1 MVTNY
6 IKLAIRLLSRN
17 LFSTVVNLSGLS
29 VGLAMFFLL
38 WQYAQ
43 TELQSDRFH
52 AGAERIVRFG
62 NTYHF
67 AGEHGEVKTGKMAVN
82 EPELTRAVASAFPEV
97 ETFTRI
103 FEQANFSRDHIPQ
116 HGRDLFL
123 TYTDATDRQH
133 AFAERNIVYAD
144 ANLFTFFN
152 FPLTVGNAETVLKD
166 PYTIVLS
173 AANARKYFGNDDP
186 LGKTLLLNGTTP
198 LRVTGVF
205 KDLPHNTHLSFDMAI
220 STATLGN
227 SIGTI
232 RVTNGGAF
240 CYLKLEQGVD
250 LPAFEKKVQA
260 FTQEHF
266 TKLLKNTCATCDAEA
281 YLQPLTDLPFNS
293 GVWFDTVKT
302 KSRYLLMALSTIAVL
317 ILVMAWINYINMA
330 VTANLKRVKELAA
343 RKTVGARYGDFIIQF
358 VWEALIVN
366 ALAALLA
373 FIIIQT
379 VRVPAEQMLQFYIPD
394 LRDTSPTALAIVA
407 LTLAL
412 GTLFTGVYPAIITL
426 RANPCVLFGTFKTL
440 RKGNAFSNVLT
451 TLQFSFAVILITWIF
466 SIHLQLG
473 YILNKDLGIRQD
485 QIVTVDLPLMY
496 NQVSDGT
503 LHAFTE
509 EVAKIPGISGRTVS
523 HSIPGLESKFIGLSR
538 NGKWI
543 TAQSNGAVDES
554 FIPLYHIG
562 MVAGRNFRQD
572 NPADQ
577 QSILVSQTAAT
588 RLGIDHPTD
597 AIGQTVFV
605 QRSDWSPE
613 TVKATIIGVFEDYK
627 VDPLFSSI
635 NNRDGIVLLYKN
647 YLVPDNITA
656 RKISLLVNPAD
667 ISGTLKEV
675 GDLYNATFAGQV
687 FNWNF
692 LDRQIGRF
700 YDQEKTTRNQI
711 TFFTLLAVGI
721 ACIGLLGIIR
731 NKAVEKTKEMGVRK
745 VLGARFHHLTT
756 LLLST
761 TARQVII
768 ATILGIP
775 AAVILTQR
783 YLEKFSDRI
792 SLQWWHY
799 AIPTLILI
807 LVMLATV
814 ASTLWKVNKTNPVDA
829 LRYE

>member
-1 MVTNY
+1 MITNY

-17 LFSTVVNLSGLS
+17 LFSTIVNLSGLS

-43 TELQSDRFH
+43 TELGSDQFH
-52 AGAERIVRFG
+52 NGADRIVRFG

-67 AGEHGEVKTGKMAVN
+67 TGENGEVKTGMMAVN
-82 EPELTRAVASAFPEV
+82 EPELTRAAATEFPEV
-97 ETFTRI
+97 EAYTRI
-103 FEQANFSRDHIPQ
+103 FEQANFSRDHIPH

-123 TYTDATDRQH
+123 TYTDAADHQH

-144 ANLFTFFN
+144 ANLFTFFS
-152 FPLTVGNAETVLKD
+152 FPLATGNAQTVLKD

-173 AANARKYFGNDDP
+173 ASNARKYFGNDDP

-198 LRVTGVF
+198 LKVTGVF
-205 KDLPHNTHLSFDMAI
+205 KDLPHNTHLAFDMAI
-220 STATLGN
+220 STATLEN
-227 SIGTI
+227 SISTI
-232 RVTNGGAF
+232 RITNGGAF
-240 CYLKLEQGVD
+240 CYLKLAPGID
-250 LPAFEKKVQA
+250 LPGFEKKVKA
-260 FTQEHF
+260 FSHEHF
-266 TKLLKNTCATCDAEA
+266 TKLLKSTCATCDAEA
-281 YLQPLTDLPFNS
+281 YLQPLRELPFNS
-293 GVWFDTVKT
+293 GVWFDTAKI
-302 KSRYLLMALSTIAVL
+302 KSQYLLMALSTIAVL

-343 RKTVGARYGDFIIQF
+343 RKTVGARYSDFIIQF
-358 VWEALIVN
+358 VWEAAIVN
-366 ALAALLA
+366 VSAAILA
-373 FIIIQT
+373 FVIVQT
-379 VRVPAEQMLQFYIPD
+379 VRIPAEEFLQFYIPS
-394 LRDTSPTALAIVA
+394 LRDTSPTTLTIVA
-407 LTLAL
+407 LTLAF

-426 RANPCVLFGTFKTL
+426 RANPRVLFGTFKTL

-466 SIHLQLG
+466 SIHLQLD

-485 QIVTVDLPLMY
+485 QIVTVDLPMMY
-496 NQVSDGT
+496 TYASEGT

-509 EVAKIPGISGRTVS
+509 EVSKIPGISGRTVS
-523 HSIPGLESKFIGLSR
+523 HSIPGLESKFIGLSYK
-538 NGKWI
+538 NKWI

-554 FIPLYHIG
+554 FIPLYNIHMI
-562 MVAGRNFRQD
+562 AGRNFQQD

-577 QSILVSQTAAT
+577 QSIMISQTSAS
-588 RLGIDHPTD
+588 RMGIDNPTD
-597 AIGQTVFV
+597 AIGQTLFV

-613 TVKATIIGVFEDYK
+613 TVKATVIGVFEDYK

-647 YLVPDNITA
+647 YLVPENIIA
-656 RKISLLVNPAD
+656 RKISLLVNPTD
-667 ISGTLKEV
+667 ISGTLKQV
-675 GDLYNATFAGQV
+675 GELYNTTFAGQV

-700 YDQEKTTRNQI
+700 YEQEKTTRNQI

-721 ACIGLLGIIR
+721 ACVGLLGVIR
-731 NKAVEKTKEMGVRK
+731 NKAIEKTKEMGVRK
-745 VLGARFHHLTT
+745 VLGAQFLHLTRI
-756 LLLST
+756 LLST
-761 TARQVII
+761 TARQVMI

-799 AIPTLILI
+799 TIPTLILI
-807 LVMLATV
+807 TVMLATV